1 MNELQLQ
8 KVLSLGFDHFIEAL
22 PQGYLTLV
30 GEEGINLSGGQ
41 KQLLGWMRALY
52 HEPQF
57 LILDEPTSSLD
68 QESRKFI
75 YQLIQK
81 LKSEKASLSLAIIW
95 KI

>member
-1 MNELQLQ
+1 M
-8 KVLSLGFDHFIEAL
+8 DAC
-22 PQGYLTLV
+22 
-30 GEEGINLSGGQ
+30 
-41 KQLLGWMRALY
+41 LY

-81 LKSEKASLSLAIIW
+81 LKSEKSILIISHYLEDLKDIADDIYVINDTKIYEMSLTDHRNV
-95 KI
+95 